1 MSGTNRNRGQRRAP
15 SAASLWAVT
24 IGESPA
30 SPEHLA
36 ARLVEVER
44 SLLTRWP
51 ESQID
56 PSLERIQMLMDLLGD
71 PQGTYP
77 VILVAGTNGKTSTA
91 RIIDSLLRS
100 FGLRVGRFTSPHLTS
115 VTERIALEGRPIE
128 VERFLAA
135 WDDVS
140 PYLELVDSR
149 QEHPLSFFEVL
160 TAMAYSAFAEAPV
173 DVAVVEIG
181 LGGTW
186 DSTNVVDP
194 VVAVVTPIGLDHQA
208 YLGNTI
214 ELIAGEKAG
223 IIKAGCLAVLA
234 QQDVAAAEVLLR
246 RSVEVGATVAREGLE
261 FGVVSRD
268 IAVGGQQLTLKGL
281 AGTYSDLFLP
291 LYGDHQAHNAVVA
304 LAAVEAFLGGGAGQL
319 DEDAVRAGLAD
330 TSSPGR
336 LEVVRRSPT
345 VLVDAA
351 HNPAG
356 ATALS
361 DAVTES
367 FSFDHVVGVIGVMAD
382 KDARGI
388 FEALEPVLNEVVIT
402 RSTSPRALDP
412 DDLGALAAD
421 VFGIDR
427 IEVVPLLPDAL
438 ERAITLAEESGAELG
453 AAGVLVTGSVVIAG
467 EARAL
472 LRGSAPVV

>member
-1 MSGTNRNRGQRRAP
+1 
-15 SAASLWAVT
+15 VT
-24 IGESPA
+24 TGEGLATPDD
-30 SPEHLA
+30 LA
-36 ARLVEVER
+36 ARLVDVER
-44 SLLTRWP
+44 SLLARWP

-56 PSLERIQMLMDLLGD
+56 PSLDRIQMLMDLLGD

-91 RIIDSLLRS
+91 RMIDSLLRA
-100 FGLRVGRFTSPHLTS
+100 FGLRVGRFTSPHLSS

-135 WDDVS
+135 WDDVA
-140 PYLELVDSR
+140 PYVDLVDSR
-149 QEHPLSFFEVL
+149 QEHDLSFFEVL

-208 YLGNTI
+208 YLGSTI

-223 IIKAGCLAVLA
+223 IIKAGSLAVLA
-234 QQDVAAAEVLLR
+234 QQDLGAEVLLR
-246 RSVEVGATVAREGLE
+246 RSVDVGATVAREGLE

-281 AGTYSDLFLP
+281 AGTYADIFLP
-291 LYGDHQAHNAVVA
+291 LYGEHQAHNAVVA

-319 DEDAVRAGLAD
+319 EEDAVRAGLAG
-330 TSSPGR
+330 TSSRGR

-412 DDLGALAAD
+412 DELGAVAAD

-472 LRGSAPVV
+472 LRGRAPVV

>member
-1 MSGTNRNRGQRRAP
+1 M
-15 SAASLWAVT
+15 
-24 IGESPA
+24 
-30 SPEHLA
+30 
-36 ARLVEVER
+36 
-44 SLLTRWP
+44 
-51 ESQID
+51 ID
-56 PSLERIQMLMDLLGD
+56 
-71 PQGTYP
+71 
-77 VILVAGTNGKTSTA
+77 A
-91 RIIDSLLRS
+91 LLRS
-100 FGLRVGRFTSPHLTS
+100 FGLRVGRFTSPHLSS

-149 QEHPLSFFEVL
+149 HEHALSFFEVL
-160 TAMAYSAFAEAPV
+160 TALAYSAFAEAPV

-181 LGGTW
+181 IGGTW

-208 YLGNTI
+208 YLGSTI
-214 ELIAGEKAG
+214 EQIAGEKAG
-223 IIKAGCLAVLA
+223 IIKAGSLAVLA
-234 QQDVAAAEVLLR
+234 QQDLAAAEVLLR

-281 AGTYSDLFLP
+281 GGDLRGPVPPALRRAPGPQRRRGARRRRGVPRRRCGPARRGRRTSRARRDLVARPPRGRPP
-291 LYGDHQAHNAVVA
+291 LTH
-304 LAAVEAFLGGGAGQL
+304 
-319 DEDAVRAGLAD
+319 RA
-330 TSSPGR
+330 
-336 LEVVRRSPT
+336 RRRGPQ
-345 VLVDAA
+345 
-351 HNPAG
+351 PRRCP
-356 ATALS
+356 ALS

-412 DDLGALAAD
+412 DDLGAVAAD

-472 LRGSAPVV
+472 LRGPAPVV

>member
-1 MSGTNRNRGQRRAP
+1 
-15 SAASLWAVT
+15 V
-24 IGESPA
+24 
-30 SPEHLA
+30 
-36 ARLVEVER
+36 
-44 SLLTRWP
+44 
-51 ESQID
+51 
-56 PSLERIQMLMDLLGD
+56 DL
-71 PQGTYP
+71 
-77 VILVAGTNGKTSTA
+77 
-91 RIIDSLLRS
+91 
-100 FGLRVGRFTSPHLTS
+100 
-115 VTERIALEGRPIE
+115 
-128 VERFLAA
+128 
-135 WDDVS
+135 
-140 PYLELVDSR
+140 
-149 QEHPLSFFEVL
+149 
-160 TAMAYSAFAEAPV
+160 
-173 DVAVVEIG
+173 AVVEIG

-186 DSTNVVDP
+186 DSTNVVEP
-194 VVAVVTPIGLDHQA
+194 AVAVVTPIGLDHQA
-208 YLGNTI
+208 YLGSTI

-223 IIKAGCLAVLA
+223 IIKAGSLAVLA
-234 QQDVAAAEVLLR
+234 QQELAAAEVLLR

-268 IAVGGQQLTLKGL
+268 VAVGGQQLTLKGL

-291 LYGDHQAHNAVVA
+291 LYGEHQAHNAVVA

-412 DDLGALAAD
+412 DDLGAVAAD

-438 ERAITLAEESGAELG
+438 DRAITLAEESGAELG

>member
-1 MSGTNRNRGQRRAP
+1 M
-15 SAASLWAVT
+15 T
-24 IGESPA
+24 IGEGVA

-36 ARLVEVER
+36 GRLAEVER
-44 SLLTRWP
+44 SLLARWP

-115 VTERIALEGRPIE
+115 MTERIALEGRPIE

-140 PYLELVDSR
+140 PYLELVDAR
-149 QEHPLSFFEVL
+149 QEHALSFFEVL

-194 VVAVVTPIGLDHQA
+194 VVAVVTSIGLDHQA
-208 YLGNTI
+208 YLGSTI
-214 ELIAGEKAG
+214 ELIAAEKAG
-223 IIKAGCLAVLA
+223 IIKAGSVAVLA
-234 QQDVAAAEVLLR
+234 QQELSAAEVLLR
-246 RSVEVGATVAREGLE
+246 RSVDVGATVAREGFE

-268 IAVGGQQLTLKGL
+268 VAVGGQQLTLKGL

-291 LYGDHQAHNAVVA
+291 LHGEHQAHNAAVA

-367 FSFDHVVGVIGVMAD
+367 FSFDHVVGVVGVMAD

-388 FEALEPVLNEVVIT
+388 FEALEPLLNEVVIT

-412 DDLGALAAD
+412 DDLGAVAAD